1 MPRAATMISS
11 SSSAFDLPTYFSDN
25 VPALPGQPSR
35 NSSAD
40 DILAAFIVIS
50 GGTGGNSICSA
61 FDDVCYV
68 LPVSDDG
75 GSSSE
80 IIRVLGGPSI
90 GYYSLL
96 SFDHP
101 LTF

>member
-1 MPRAATMISS
+1 MLTMFADHLMRA
-11 SSSAFDLPTYFSDN
+11 FRKLPKIRMSK
-25 VPALPGQPSR
+25 
-35 NSSAD
+35 
-40 DILAAFIVIS
+40 FIVIS

-90 GYYSLL
+90 GC
-96 SFDHP
+96 
-101 LTF
+101 